1 MHDRI
6 MQICTYDLFQFAYI
20 PSWYEQLYELS
31 QLAAPEP
38 WRFRQP
44 SYETQNTETPI
55 LERYINQVFRKQ
67 AIDYSCAPEGQA
79 GQIFY
84 LNQEFACFHTG
95 LNTKDYKSIYMC
107 FNRNK
112 RLDSLRKWC
121 FKGFTTEDSPWFKY
135 VLLLP
140 SRPTY
145 AMRQWMTYYDPEWE
159 IRVNASHI
167 LEDEE
172 NAARLP
178 ESIRVE
184 SATAAGNSSGI
195 GSPKGHDRL
204 EPCGSADFSK
214 PCAIPAAHPSDEH
227 GKTRSRHGAV
237 DHGGLLHR
245 PYLPDAGD
253 GLPKCKT
260 TGPAYGWVARRA
272 CGVIRRRL
280 AGKEFL

>member
-145 AMRQWMTYYDPEWE
+145 AMRQWMLYSRLIYACSSFTSSSAASWAFARHGIAASRQTAKRPEIILRSMLRIDFIVFCLPSIKSALIFNLHRE
-159 IRVNASHI
+159 IMPLYQNKH
-167 LEDEE
+167 EE
-172 NAARLP
+172 SL
-178 ESIRVE
+178 SIRC
-184 SATAAGNSSGI
+184 I
-195 GSPKGHDRL
+195 DLL
-204 EPCGSADFSK
+204 EK
-214 PCAIPAAHPSDEH
+214 PE
-227 GKTRSRHGAV
+227 
-237 DHGGLLHR
+237 
-245 PYLPDAGD
+245 
-253 GLPKCKT
+253 
-260 TGPAYGWVARRA
+260 
-272 CGVIRRRL
+272 
-280 AGKEFL
+280 

>member
-1 MHDRI
+1 

-178 ESIRVE
+178 ESIRIAWNLPLLLETAVE
-184 SATAAGNSSGI
+184 LARRKAMTDWSLAVPQIFQSRVQYLLPIHLTNMERPDLAMALSIMEGYYI
-195 GSPKGHDRL
+195 GHTCLTL
-204 EPCGSADFSK
+204 EMA
-214 PCAIPAAHPSDEH
+214 
-227 GKTRSRHGAV
+227 
-237 DHGGLLHR
+237 
-245 PYLPDAGD
+245 YLNARV
-253 GLPKCKT
+253 
-260 TGPAYGWVARRA
+260 VARPL
-272 CGVIRRRL
+272 VPWL
-280 AGKEFL
+280 TELVK

>member
-112 RLDSLRKWC
+112 RLDSLRKWR
-121 FKGFTTEDSPWFKY
+121 FKGFTTEDSPWFKH
-135 VLLLP
+135 VPLLP

-178 ESIRVE
+178 ESIRI
-184 SATAAGNSSGI
+184 A
-195 GSPKGHDRL
+195 
-204 EPCGSADFSK
+204 
-214 PCAIPAAHPSDEH
+214 
-227 GKTRSRHGAV
+227 
-237 DHGGLLHR
+237 
-245 PYLPDAGD
+245 
-253 GLPKCKT
+253 
-260 TGPAYGWVARRA
+260 
-272 CGVIRRRL
+272 
-280 AGKEFL
+280 

>member
-95 LNTKDYKSIYMC
+95 LNTKDLRCMSFGTC
-107 FNRNK
+107 SENRICDK
-112 RLDSLRKWC
+112 R
-121 FKGFTTEDSPWFKY
+121 G
-135 VLLLP
+135 
-140 SRPTY
+140 
-145 AMRQWMTYYDPEWE
+145 
-159 IRVNASHI
+159 
-167 LEDEE
+167 
-172 NAARLP
+172 
-178 ESIRVE
+178 
-184 SATAAGNSSGI
+184 
-195 GSPKGHDRL
+195 
-204 EPCGSADFSK
+204 
-214 PCAIPAAHPSDEH
+214 
-227 GKTRSRHGAV
+227 
-237 DHGGLLHR
+237 
-245 PYLPDAGD
+245 
-253 GLPKCKT
+253 
-260 TGPAYGWVARRA
+260 
-272 CGVIRRRL
+272 
-280 AGKEFL
+280 